1 MPSGLPSQQIFQVF
15 PGDFCHYDAECRSD
29 PFFLT
34 DDEIAR
40 RREMRPK
47 RNRELLET
55 SETPRNLKKS
65 PKKKSPKSEY
75 PSSQPSSNPTS
86 EPTWVKELIFLW
98 HSLCFYISYCVLLS
112 NIVQKGHCLQ
122 MSRLD
127 LLLMSPAEHLQMSPA
142 EHLPMR
148 YEADFSLQSNR
159 GIDNNQFSCYAHHS
173 SIMTSSPHLN
183 NANVC
188 LLFLQQPSRFPSDE
202 PSLHPSDEP
211 SRTPSDEPSRMVRK
225 IVRCLLSISYSL
237 LNVSLSLFW
246 TLFIFIA
253 IGWTFSAPVGRAV
266 NISYQRS
273 VHSAILIAGTK
284 FGSNIHEKA
293 FGMLDTT
300 DYQ

>member
-1 MPSGLPSQQIFQVF
+1 MPSGLPSQQIFQVL
-15 PGDFCHYDAECRSD
+15 PGDFCHYDAECRSF

-40 RREMRPK
+40 RLEMRPK
-47 RNRELLET
+47 RNRALLEK
-55 SETPRNLKKS
+55 SETPRNL
-65 PKKKSPKSEY
+65 KKKSPKSEY

-86 EPTWVKELIFLW
+86 EPRWVKELIFLW
-98 HSLCFYISYCVLLS
+98 HLLCFYISHCVLLS

-127 LLLMSPAEHLQMSPA
+127 LLLMNHLDLLQMSPA
-142 EHLPMR
+142 EHLLMR

-159 GIDNNQFSCYAHHS
+159 GIDNNQFSGCAQHS

-211 SRTPSDEPSRMVRK
+211 SRTPSDEPSRMVR
-225 IVRCLLSISYSL
+225 
-237 LNVSLSLFW
+237 
-246 TLFIFIA
+246 
-253 IGWTFSAPVGRAV
+253 
-266 NISYQRS
+266 
-273 VHSAILIAGTK
+273 
-284 FGSNIHEKA
+284 
-293 FGMLDTT
+293 
-300 DYQ
+300 